1 MEGTETA
8 NVAASGMGCHN
19 TYFITTLWY
28 WRSYCFEP
36 YDIWWNMRFE
46 KILLRVW
53 YSKLLCRHHK
63 TRYCQT
69 AITTNTKFC
78 IVETVSNPLLKVA
91 DIAGLSKIAKK
102 HNLTLIG

>member
-46 KILLRVW
+46 KNFTPRLVFKTFVDIT
-53 YSKLLCRHHK
+53 KLD
-63 TRYCQT
+63 
-69 AITTNTKFC
+69 
-78 IVETVSNPLLKVA
+78 IVEQRLLQTQSFV
-91 DIAGLSKIAKK
+91 L
-102 HNLTLIG
+102 